1 MTASHDPFNLDRFV
15 QAQEQDYQRA
25 LQEIRSGQKRSHW
38 MWYIFPQLTGLGGS
52 AMAQRYAIRNLAEAK
67 AYLQHPVLG
76 PRLIEIAQAVLDVEG
91 RSAHQIFGSPD
102 DLKLHSSATLFAKAA
117 AEAQRP
123 EAAVFDQLIDTYFA
137 GKRDPQTI
145 QRLKDSAADDLAR

>member
-25 LQEIRSGQKRSHW
+25 LQELRSGQKRSHW
-38 MWYIFPQLTGLGGS
+38 MWYIFPQLAGLGHS
-52 AMAQRYAIRNLAEAK
+52 SMAQRYAIRDLAEAK

-76 PRLIEIAQAVLDVEG
+76 PRLIEVAQAVLDVKG

-102 DLKLHSSATLFAKAA
+102 DLKLHSSATLFARAA
-117 AEAQRP
+117 AEGQVP
-123 EAAVFDQLIDTYFA
+123 GGAVFEQLIDTYFA
-137 GKRDPQTI
+137 GKRDTQTL
-145 QRLKDSAADDLAR
+145 QRLNKPSVMDD